1 MSAVIDAPPAPPP
14 AAVAAPAAPLESADS
29 APPPLSSSPP
39 ATPETPAAPAEI
51 SAPTPWS
58 AEILTPDGKFIEGWQ
73 DKLPDDF
80 ADDRALLGRFGDL
93 KTLVKAFKDNMSTAR
108 AKTEGLVKVPGQDA
122 TPEDRAA
129 YLKAIG
135 VPDDPKGYDIK
146 APEKLPEGV
155 AWDQGLSEKFAGVA
169 HEIGLTPAQV
179 AKLQEWQVGSV
190 GEQVQSTRAAAAQAL
205 EQERAELNR
214 AFGASLPKA
223 IDHAQRL
230 AKQEGLRPEIFDP
243 QSPDFWGVDA
253 LAFASR
259 VAGKLGED
267 KLIPGAAVKNLG
279 GAALGRDIAT
289 NAQNPY
295 YERFQK
301 GDPEVQAM
309 VRDLYAQG

>member
-1 MSAVIDAPPAPPP
+1 MSAVLDAPPTPPPAAAAPIPEAPPP
-14 AAVAAPAAPLESADS
+14 AAPEEPT
-29 APPPLSSSPP
+29 APPP
-39 ATPETPAAPAEI
+39 AEI
-51 SAPTPWS
+51 PLPTPWS

-93 KTLVKAFKDNMSTAR
+93 KTLVKAFKDNMAGAR

-146 APEKLPEGV
+146 QPEKLPDGV
-155 AWDQGLSEKFAGVA
+155 SWDQGLSEKFAGVA

-179 AKLQEWQVGSV
+179 AKLQEWQVGSIA
-190 GEQVQSTRAAAAQAL
+190 EQVQTTREASAQAL

-214 AFGASLPKA
+214 TFGASLPKA

-243 QSPDFWGVDA
+243 NHADFWGVDA

-267 KLIPGAAVKNLG
+267 RLIPGAAVKNLG

-301 GDPEVQAM
+301 GDPEIQAM